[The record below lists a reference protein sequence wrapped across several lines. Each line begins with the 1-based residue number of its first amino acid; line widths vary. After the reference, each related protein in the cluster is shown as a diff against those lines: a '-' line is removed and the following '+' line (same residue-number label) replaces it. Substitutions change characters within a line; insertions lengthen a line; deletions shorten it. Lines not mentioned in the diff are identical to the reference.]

1 VITRPRASQNPVS
14 QSVTVPDHD
23 IWYRVVPAD
32 AVRVCDN
39 AVTIGNKRNAV
50 LFFEKELIK
59 KRRLQSTPNR
69 RYFSKAYIVNCVVCC

>member
-1 VITRPRASQNPVS
+1 MAAAVITRPRAWQNPVS

-39 AVTIGNKRNAV
+39 AVTIGNKRNVV

-59 KRRLQSTPNR
+59 KKKIT
-69 RYFSKAYIVNCVVCC
+69 VNTESQIFFKSLHC

>member
-1 VITRPRASQNPVS
+1 MITRPRAWQNPVS

-39 AVTIGNKRNAV
+39 AVTIGNKRNVV

-59 KRRLQSTPNR
+59 KKKIT
-69 RYFSKAYIVNCVVCC
+69 VNTESQIFFKSLHC

>member
-1 VITRPRASQNPVS
+1 VAAAVITRPRAWQNPVS

-39 AVTIGNKRNAV
+39 AVTIGNKRNVV

-59 KRRLQSTPNR
+59 KKKIT
-69 RYFSKAYIVNCVVCC
+69 VNTESQIFFKSLHC